1 MDRVALAMGLGIIR
15 LLEAGA
21 WDFRIA
27 IGFVKKPGVARKQ
40 LSAVRTAVEPDQAIG
55 SPPLAVGAV
64 GSSCS

>member
-1 MDRVALAMGLGIIR
+1 MGLGVIR

-40 LSAVRTAVEPDQAIG
+40 LEAVRTAVEPDEAIG
-55 SPPLAVGAV
+55 SPPIVYLPPNPVLRSQAV
-64 GSSCS
+64 